1 MTTNKYFPTLLEEYT
16 LSHNDKR
23 QGNSLIQFISFTN
36 TFDHYIGS
44 QYKDMRISRLV
55 ILVDPTWPRPLDSVR
70 SGHLE
75 AQASRSSYPGI
86 DFLGSNWLD
95 NMHKLNCCNWF
106 IIFNIPI
113 YFGEPGYIFRH
124 CLLCFFSNSKAH
136 ELIHLISYIIVL
148 IQCVQIDITNSV
160 CTNL

>member
-1 MTTNKYFPTLLEEYT
+1 MTKDKVTALSSLFPF
-16 LSHNDKR
+16 N
-23 QGNSLIQFISFTN
+23 N

-95 NMHKLNCCNWF
+95 N
-106 IIFNIPI
+106 IAQI
-113 YFGEPGYIFRH
+113 E
-124 CLLCFFSNSKAH
+124 LL
-136 ELIHLISYIIVL
+136 
-148 IQCVQIDITNSV
+148 
-160 CTNL
+160 